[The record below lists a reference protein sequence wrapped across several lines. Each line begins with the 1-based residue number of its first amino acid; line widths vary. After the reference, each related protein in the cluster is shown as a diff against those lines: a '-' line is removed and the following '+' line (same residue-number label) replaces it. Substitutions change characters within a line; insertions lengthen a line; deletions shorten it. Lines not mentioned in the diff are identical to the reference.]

1 MMIKTH
7 FYLKYNLFNS
17 ICFLFNVFTK
27 ERKMSKE
34 KFLVLFCCSS
44 SISFFCDIWNA
55 IRHLSHEVDGKWV
68 WGGWQIISNGKRKTS
83 NKIGIIARSTYE
95 I

>member
-1 MMIKTH
+1 MIKTH

-34 KFLVLFCCSS
+34 KFLVLFCYSS
-44 SISFFCDIWNA
+44 SISSFCDILKYDSSFVA
-55 IRHLSHEVDGKWV
+55 RGRREVSPGKWV
-68 WGGWQIISNGKRKTS
+68 LMGNEFETADK
-83 NKIGIIARSTYE
+83 
-95 I
+95 